1 MMVYYSSISQ
11 FNTGITAREDYLKIL
26 HIPEEEPHVLLK
38 TCNRIEIYRGTGD
51 IPVEIVRHLFR
62 VVAGLES
69 GLTGESAIQGQVK
82 LAYETAKTNYKLSPA
97 LHRLFQQALRVGK
110 LVRTQSGIG
119 KGAVSHGQ
127 ATVEM
132 IASIGI
138 ELDKA
143 RITLIGVNK
152 LTEDTIRFL
161 QQRGAETLF
170 VANRSYHKALPY
182 AEKYNCK
189 IFQFENLTEVLMRTD
204 VLITATSAPYTVVRT
219 DKFPKNKP
227 MHIFDLAFPRDVDAA
242 IADYAGISL
251 YNIEDIEARIRK
263 NLRKR
268 TKEITI
274 AENIIA
280 QEVISFYKRK
290 HHVGNIESHQQK

>member
-1 MMVYYSSISQ
+1 MVYYSSISQ

-26 HIPEEEPHVLLK
+26 RIPEEEPHVLLK
-38 TCNRIEIYRGTGD
+38 TCNRIELYRGAGD

-132 IASIGI
+132 IASSGI
-138 ELDKA
+138 ELDTA

-189 IFQFENLTEVLMRTD
+189 IFHFENLTEVLMRTD

-219 DKFPKNKP
+219 DKFPKNKQ

-263 NLRKR
+263 NLHKR
-268 TKEITI
+268 TKEIAI

-280 QEVISFYKRK
+280 QEVTSFFKRK
-290 HHVGNIESHQQK
+290 HHVSNIESHQQK